1 MNTLSKIFG
10 TRSKKIGLPPGTLI
24 HVGEKKSE
32 EVKITIID
40 YDADNFDQKQLNT
53 IEECFTFKD
62 TPTVTWI
69 DIVGI
74 HKVENIQKLG
84 DCFGFHPLVLEDILH
99 TDQRPKME
107 DHEDYFYIVLKMLHN
122 EKIPEVMTEQVSLIL
137 GPNFVISF
145 QEIEGDV
152 FNHVRDRLK
161 AAKGRIRKL
170 GADYLAYSLIDA
182 IVDSYFVILE
192 KTGERLEDI
201 EEELMTEPS
210 EKTLHAIHHMK
221 REMIYMRKSVW
232 PLREVIS
239 ALNREDSPLI
249 KDSTK
254 IYLRDVYD
262 HTIQVIDAIETFRDM
277 LSGILDIYL
286 SSLSNK
292 MNEIMKFLTIIG
304 TIFIP
309 LTFIVGVYGMN
320 FHFMPELKWHFG
332 YFSILAFMGLIGI
345 SMLIYFKRKKWL

>member
-1 MNTLSKIFG
+1 MTTASRISGK
-10 TRSKKIGLPPGTLI
+10 RSKKIGLPPGTLI
-24 HVGEKKSE
+24 HVGEKKAE
-32 EVKITIID
+32 EVKITVID
-40 YDADNFDQKQLNT
+40 YNEGHFAQRQIT
-53 IEECFTFKD
+53 SIEECFTFKD
-62 TPTVTWI
+62 TPTITWI
-69 DIVGI
+69 NIVGI
-74 HKVENIQKLG
+74 HQIENIQKLG

-107 DHEDYFYIVLKMLHN
+107 DHEEYFYIVLKMLQN
-122 EKIPEVMTEQVSLIL
+122 EKSPEVMTEQVSLIL

-145 QEIEGDV
+145 QETEGDV
-152 FNHVRDRLK
+152 FDHVRERLK
-161 AAKGRIRKL
+161 NAKGRIRKM
-170 GADYLAYSLIDA
+170 GADFLAYSLIDA

-201 EEELMTEPS
+201 EENLMTKPS
-210 EKTLHAIHHMK
+210 QKTLHAIHQMK
-221 REMIYMRKSVW
+221 RELIYLRKSVW

-277 LSGILDIYL
+277 ISGILDIYL

-309 LTFIVGVYGMN
+309 LTFIAGVYGMN
-320 FHFMPELKWHFG
+320 FHFMPELQWRLG
-332 YFSILAFMGLIGI
+332 YFGVLAFMGLIGI

>member
-1 MNTLSKIFG
+1 MNTISKIFG
-10 TRSKKIGLPPGTLI
+10 TRSKKIGLPPGTLV

-40 YDADNFDQKQLNT
+40 YDTDNFHQKQSNT

-107 DHEDYFYIVLKMLHN
+107 DHDDYFYIVLKMLHN
-122 EKIPEVMTEQVSLIL
+122 ETSPEIMTEQVSLIL

-145 QEIEGDV
+145 QEIGGDV

-161 AAKGRIRKL
+161 TAKGRIRKM
-170 GADYLAYSLIDA
+170 GADFLAYSLIDA

-201 EEELMTEPS
+201 EEDLMTEPS
-210 EKTLHAIHHMK
+210 EKTLHAIHRMK
-221 REMIYMRKSVW
+221 REMIYLRKSVW

-277 LSGILDIYL
+277 LSGMLDIYL

-320 FHFMPELKWHFG
+320 FHFMPELNWRYG

>member
-1 MNTLSKIFG
+1 MNPASKIFG
-10 TRSKKIGLPPGTLI
+10 KRSKKVGLPPGTLI
-24 HVGEKKSE
+24 HVGEKKTE
-32 EVKITIID
+32 EVKITVID
-40 YDADNFDQKQLNT
+40 YDEDHFDQRQLTT
-53 IEECFTFKD
+53 IEECYVYKNTH
-62 TPTVTWI
+62 TITWI
-69 DIVGI
+69 NIAGI
-74 HKVENIQKLG
+74 HQVENIQKLG
-84 DCFGFHPLVLEDILH
+84 DCFGLHPLVLEDILH
-99 TDQRPKME
+99 TDQRPKTE
-107 DHEDYFYIVLKMLHN
+107 DHDDYFYIVLKMLLN
-122 EKIPEVMTEQVSLIL
+122 EKSPEFTTEQVSLIL

-145 QEIEGDV
+145 QETEGDV
-152 FNHVRDRLK
+152 FDHVRTRLGT
-161 AAKGRIRKL
+161 ARSRIRKM
-170 GADYLAYSLIDA
+170 GADFLAYSLIDA

-201 EEELMTEPS
+201 EEDLMTEPS
-210 EKTLHAIHHMK
+210 KKTLHAIHQMK
-221 REMIYMRKSVW
+221 REMIYLRKSVW
-232 PLREVIS
+232 PLREVVS

-309 LTFIVGVYGMN
+309 LTFVAGVYGMN
-320 FHFMPELKWHFG
+320 FHFMPELRWHYG
-332 YFSILAFMGLIGI
+332 YFAVLAFMALVGI
-345 SMLIYFKRKKWL
+345 TMLIYFKWKKWL

>member
-1 MNTLSKIFG
+1 MKTASKIFG
-10 TRSKKIGLPPGTLI
+10 KRSKKIGLPPGTLI

-40 YDADNFDQKQLNT
+40 YDADNFYQKQSNT

-74 HKVENIQKLG
+74 HQVENIQKLG

-122 EKIPEVMTEQVSLIL
+122 EKSPEVMTEQISLIL

-152 FNHVRDRLK
+152 FDHVRDRLRT
-161 AAKGRIRKL
+161 AKGRIRKM
-170 GADYLAYSLIDA
+170 GADYLAYALIDA

-201 EEELMTEPS
+201 EEELTTKPS
-210 EKTLHAIHHMK
+210 EKTLHAIHLMK

-232 PLREVIS
+232 PLRTE
-239 ALNREDSPLI
+239 
-249 KDSTK
+249 
-254 IYLRDVYD
+254 
-262 HTIQVIDAIETFRDM
+262 
-277 LSGILDIYL
+277 
-286 SSLSNK
+286 
-292 MNEIMKFLTIIG
+292 
-304 TIFIP
+304 
-309 LTFIVGVYGMN
+309 
-320 FHFMPELKWHFG
+320 
-332 YFSILAFMGLIGI
+332 
-345 SMLIYFKRKKWL
+345 